1 MSSEEQCYMCATALL
16 LPYFRCSTC
25 QNNLQDELER
35 RNNSRKRRKSDL
47 SHSRREHLNDFHGD
61 PRNNIHSRS
70 HNDDEVGE
78 KASKQLRRE
87 DFETIQICS
96 SCFARGAEKP
106 PHRNFHDYKVIVS
119 SSTRIIT
126 ITT

>member
-35 RNNSRKRRKSDL
+35 RNNSRKRSDQ
-47 SHSRREHLNDFHGD
+47 SHRSRDHLNDLHGD
-61 PRNNIHSRS
+61 PHNNIYSGSR
-70 HNDDEVGE
+70 DGDEVGE

-87 DFETIQICS
+87 DFETIHICS

-119 SSTRIIT
+119 SSTRII
-126 ITT
+126 IMTT